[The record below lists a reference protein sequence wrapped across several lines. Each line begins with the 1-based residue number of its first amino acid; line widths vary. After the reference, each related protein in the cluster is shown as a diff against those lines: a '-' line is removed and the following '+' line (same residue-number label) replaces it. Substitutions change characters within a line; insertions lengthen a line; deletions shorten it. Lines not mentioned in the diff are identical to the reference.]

1 MFVVQTTS
9 ISGWQDVHKCRE
21 VDEAQEY
28 IRKLVHQEKIRAENY
43 RILKPIMHCKT
54 RIEFI
59 LDSPEEKTDEDEN
72 EKVIWAKNQAS
83 KKYNDEELKLLYF
96 ERSCELKRWAKTS
109 DFPDPDRKYPPWHT
123 YQNYIGSKSNIL
135 DMIVHELKLNKD
147 QVPAKYQK
155 IIDQYY
161 PHRSAEHVIKRLNE
175 G

>member
-9 ISGWQDVHKCRE
+9 ISGWQDAYKCRE
-21 VDEAQEY
+21 VAEAQEY
-28 IRKLVHQEKIRAENY
+28 VKKTVHQEKISAENY
-43 RILKPIMHCKT
+43 RIIKPIMHCKT
-54 RIEFI
+54 KIEFI
-59 LDSPEEKTDEDEN
+59 FDSPEEKSEEKTEEDE
-72 EKVIWAKNQAS
+72 KVVWAKNQVS

-135 DMIVHELKLNKD
+135 DMIVHELNKE
-147 QVPAKYQK
+147 QVSVKYQK
-155 IIDQYY
+155 IIDQYFT
-161 PHRSAEHVIKRLNE
+161 HGNAEHVIKRLNE